1 MMSAAA
7 MPPETRALIGDLAE
21 KLLDAG
27 NAILALLDELDGDAD
42 CEDSDADDET
52 DGDQ

>member
-1 MMSAAA
+1 MSAAL
-7 MPPETRALIGDLAE
+7 PPETRALIGDLAE

-42 CEDSDADDET
+42 AEDDHRSEEPA
-52 DGDQ
+52 